1 MIHPTNRI
9 QWAIRGISLGLGQS
23 LYRVKGGGV
32 LWALGAILLLCPF
45 YGLSAD
51 DAVVRSSGH
60 NQFEKVT
67 GDDAQ
72 PQQAYWDQKFDTPT
86 YVYGREPSLFLKES
100 IIKVPPGRALDVAM
114 GEGRNAV
121 FLATKKFD
129 VLGVDLSSVAIRKA
143 RRLAREHQVKIQVE
157 QADLNAYPVPSK
169 SFDLIVQID
178 FFLPSLFPK
187 LLEGV
192 KPGGWIL
199 LETATRDSTHPDVK
213 ANPDLFPT
221 SQQVK
226 AALIDWEV
234 IRTFEKSEGQW
245 KTLHVFA
252 RRKR

>member
-1 MIHPTNRI
+1 MIRPTNRI
-9 QWAIRGISLGLGQS
+9 QCGRQGISLGLEQS
-23 LYRVKGGGV
+23 LYRVKGELALRALAV
-32 LWALGAILLLCPF
+32 ILFLWPF
-45 YGLSAD
+45 VVLSAD

-86 YVYGREPSLFLKES
+86 YVYGREASLFLKES
-100 IIKVPPGRALDVAM
+100 IAKVPPGRALDVAM

-143 RRLAREHQVKIQVE
+143 RRLARENKVKIQVE
-157 QADLNAYPVPSK
+157 QADLNGYQVPSRA
-169 SFDLIVQID
+169 FDLVVQID

-192 KPGGWIL
+192 KPGGWIV
-199 LETATRDSTHPDVK
+199 LETATRESSHPDVK

-221 SQQVK
+221 SKQVK
-226 AALIDWEV
+226 TALADWEV
-234 IRTFEKSEGQW
+234 IRSFEKSEGQW
-245 KTLHVFA
+245 KTLHLFA